1 MKKYIYI
8 TVISIILSSCGGGGD
23 KPTPTPTPENKTPTT
38 PTLIAPENG
47 KLCIDNSVN
56 FQWSS
61 SSDPDNDAVTYQI
74 QVAKDNQF
82 SQIIHTFSSA
92 ATSQSISLEKG
103 IAYYWRV
110 KATDTKNASSGYSSV
125 FNFYTEGEGETNHLP
140 FSPELVR
147 PELNTIVQTETTTL
161 EWTAS
166 DVDDND
172 NLTFDVYFA
181 TVNPPTTK
189 KGDNQSTKTLDVAV
203 DASSSYY
210 WQVIVKDNNGGET
223 IGQVWNFK
231 TD

>member
-61 SSDPDNDAVTYQI
+61 STDPDNDAVTYQI

-82 SQIIHTFSSA
+82 SQITHTFSNA
-92 ATSQSISLEKG
+92 ATSQSISLDKG

-110 KATDTKNASSGYSSV
+110 KATDSKNASSGYSSV

-147 PELNTIVQTETTTL
+147 PKLNTIVQTATTIL

-189 KGDNQSTKTLDVAV
+189 KGDNQSTKSLDVAV